1 MDSRKTHLNLLPSA
15 FYQALVGAPLWL
27 YVLLHPNYSLF
38 ADPRLPQ
45 VGGGVL
51 GDVWRAEERGK
62 AIAIYSLAPLLG
74 PVVGPV
80 CGGWIAERST
90 WRWVVSAPSR
100 PSHWC
105 MLMDSSMQF
114 WSTSIADVIVQ
125 ISGLFFLQ
133 ESESCFPFFR
143 CAILPYDSL
152 RSIASRKESR
162 SYAENDGCGKGL
174 HQGDQDCLR

>member
-1 MDSRKTHLNLLPSA
+1 MDSRRINLNLLPSA
-15 FYQALVGAPLWL
+15 FYQALVGAPLCL
-27 YVLLHPNYSLF
+27 YVSLLPDNALS

-51 GDVWRAEERGK
+51 GDIWRAEERGR

-90 WRWVVSAPSR
+90 WRWVVSASCSFC
-100 PSHWC
+100 PSHFC
-105 MLMDSSMQF
+105 VLMDSSMQF

-133 ESESCFPFFR
+133 ESERCFPSF
-143 CAILPYDSL
+143 CCGILPRHSL
-152 RSIASRKESR
+152 RSIASRKES
-162 SYAENDGCGKGL
+162 
-174 HQGDQDCLR
+174 